1 MLNIKKSS
9 WHYRMVDAVWADF
22 FNKNISNSLCGYFWQ
37 VVFAPIVTIG
47 MIAVILAV
55 IGVLGAGVFYVVGA
69 VIGNILAQ
77 FGLLPSSF
85 LLEKGVFK
93 WEHVYASIVVDLLI
107 AAFFYSKYK
116 YRLYKERKRAERS
129 QSNEPE
135 KVNLVVEFVKA
146 KKRKVCPVL
155 NFVDEDK
162 QE

>member
-37 VVFAPIVTIG
+37 VVFAPIVTIV
-47 MIAVILAV
+47 MAAVILAV
-55 IGVLGAGVFYVVGA
+55 IAILGSGVFYVVGA
-69 VIGNILAQ
+69 VIGNLLAH

-93 WEHVYASIVVDLLI
+93 WEHVYASIGIDILI
-107 AAFFYSKYK
+107 AAFFYSRYK
-116 YRLYKERKRAERS
+116 YRQYKERKRAERS
-129 QSNEPE
+129 LSDEPE

-155 NFVDEDK
+155 NFVDEEK
-162 QE
+162 K